1 LYDVARTLLAT
12 HNMDFELL
20 RPLILETA
28 EKVQDSLPAD
38 VQTGPAVREDELTM
52 ADHLKMLDDQPQL
65 KTIYELLSQG
75 IITNKKAGR

>member
-1 LYDVARTLLAT
+1 
-12 HNMDFELL
+12 
-20 RPLILETA
+20 
-28 EKVQDSLPAD
+28 
-38 VQTGPAVREDELTM
+38 M